1 MVYGKLRYYFCVI
14 AILIIAVAAQVKAE
28 SYLPLQGRVIILDP
42 GHGIGADNV
51 YRGYSEQTQ
60 MLILARKIRTEL
72 EARGATVH
80 MTRETGANVL
90 LSVRT
95 ALMNKWSL
103 EAIRE
108 ARVAELLEAPL
119 MRRQVLQNQIN
130 ELDRLLSILRKII
143 RNPEV
148 YAPVYMNTP
157 FDMTLTRRIHPQWR
171 RLFEIQND
179 PLIRYNFL
187 AISLHSNA
195 SSSSRIHGADVFF
208 STNCNPRNRNYF
220 ANYSH
225 SDNMAFFG
233 DILLDSIQTI
243 GIARRSVTPY
253 HFFMIRENNLP
264 SVLVENGFHTNARD
278 RANLLN
284 RNFLSRL
291 AVVYANTIE
300 QYFEAITMG
309 VEDVADG
316 YRIFAEGPPL
326 TLGVDEG
333 LTEDDDYFH
342 IFPGGPPL
350 TLWFDD

>member
-1 MVYGKLRYYFCVI
+1 MIKKVFCCLV
-14 AILIIAVAAQVKAE
+14 ILIFLSAVQVNAKAE
-28 SYLPLQGRVIILDP
+28 LPLKGRVIILDP

-51 YRGYSEQTQ
+51 FAGYSEHTQ

-108 ARVAELLEAPL
+108 ARVAELREAPL
-119 MRRQVLQNQIN
+119 MRRQVLQNQIS

-143 RNPEV
+143 RNPEY

-171 RLFEIQND
+171 RLFQIQND

-208 STNCNPRNRNYF
+208 STNCNPRNINYF

-233 DILLDSIQTI
+233 DILLDNMQEI
-243 GIARRSVTPY
+243 GLARRSVTPY

-264 SVLVENGFHTNARD
+264 SVLVENGFHTNPRD

-284 RNFLSRL
+284 RSFLSRL
-291 AVVYANTIE
+291 ALVYADTIE
-300 QYFEAITMG
+300 QYFNAITLGMEYTAE
-309 VEDVADG
+309 EDG
-316 YRIFAEGPPL
+316 FRIFTEGPPL
-326 TLGVDEG
+326 TLGINEAQTDEQ
-333 LTEDDDYFH
+333 DY
-342 IFPGGPPL
+342 
-350 TLWFDD
+350 TLGSDN